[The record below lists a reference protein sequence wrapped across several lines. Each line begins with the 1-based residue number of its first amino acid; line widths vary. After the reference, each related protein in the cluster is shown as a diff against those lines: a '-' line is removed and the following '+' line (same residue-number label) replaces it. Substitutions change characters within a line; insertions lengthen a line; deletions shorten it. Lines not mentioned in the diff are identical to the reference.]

1 MAFILDFLSSRIDGF
16 LAASILDSE
25 SSLPLITEN
34 HGKFDLDIFTAMSA
48 KFLRMQ
54 NEIVNLLAA
63 EKVEGIQVSSLEHYH
78 IIHPLKE
85 YPTLFLYI
93 ILEKKLANLGMVYIT
108 IKEFEEKY
116 NFI

>member
-85 YPTLFLYI
+85 YPTLFL
-93 ILEKKLANLGMVYIT
+93 LEKKLANLGMVYIT
-108 IKEFEEKY
+108 IKEFEDKY
-116 NFI
+116 DLI